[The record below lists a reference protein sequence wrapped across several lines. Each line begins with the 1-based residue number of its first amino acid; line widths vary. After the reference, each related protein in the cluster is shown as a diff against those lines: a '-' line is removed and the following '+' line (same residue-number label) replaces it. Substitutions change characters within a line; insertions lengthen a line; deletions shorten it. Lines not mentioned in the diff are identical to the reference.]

1 MKFYTDDRVI
11 NTFKTYIDILM
22 THVNSYTGLGYS
34 EDPTIIG
41 YETGNELNGIV
52 WGDKDVPI
60 EWIVEICS
68 LIKGLDPKTSRIDE
82 TQGLE
87 KPVVAGSLIW
97 SLFGRNVPDCET
109 YVPHSDGFTM
119 HYGGPNNSAADNA
132 QISTMRQHY
141 FAMQGI
147 IVDSYLPSVACSGN
161 FIPEYDAEYTYV

>member
-22 THVNSYTGLGYS
+22 THVNSYTGLSYS

-68 LIKGLDPKTSRIDE
+68 LIKGLDPKTSCIDE
-82 TQGLE
+82 T
-87 KPVVAGSLIW
+87 
-97 SLFGRNVPDCET
+97 
-109 YVPHSDGFTM
+109 
-119 HYGGPNNSAADNA
+119 
-132 QISTMRQHY
+132 
-141 FAMQGI
+141 
-147 IVDSYLPSVACSGN
+147 
-161 FIPEYDAEYTYV
+161 